1 MNTKTNNTNMKLTYS
16 KLQSILPNHEIH
28 YISDSTEF
36 FIENKIK
43 SKMFNNFEFILFEYT
58 IEHFPTTIKL
68 LNDNNITY
76 SIHTDELDLSYIII

>member
-1 MNTKTNNTNMKLTYS
+1 MNYS
-16 KLQSILPNHEIH
+16 KLQSILPDHEIH

-36 FIENKIK
+36 FIENEIK

>member
-1 MNTKTNNTNMKLTYS
+1 MKLTYS

-58 IEHFPTTIKL
+58 TDHLPTTIKL

>member
-1 MNTKTNNTNMKLTYS
+1 MKLTYS
-16 KLQSILPNHEIH
+16 KLQSILPDHEIH

-36 FIENKIK
+36 FIENEIK